1 MQENV
6 KISKID
12 KKQTIKKITDFY
24 QKIATALYH
33 IRYCGYLGNFKILSI
48 LPLTFNCAF
57 PCALGLENLQKC
69 FNVTTSSLSYQTLL
83 STLFS
88 KQKEKQKMLET
99 RNQKFLILV
108 LYPSKM

>member
-33 IRYCGYLGNFKILSI
+33 IL
-48 LPLTFNCAF
+48 
-57 PCALGLENLQKC
+57 
-69 FNVTTSSLSYQTLL
+69 
-83 STLFS
+83 
-88 KQKEKQKMLET
+88 
-99 RNQKFLILV
+99 KF
-108 LYPSKM
+108 